1 MRQPPALKSQP
12 RERLIACTGPS
23 RGWRINFAAKPVI
36 APPQAPRETIQVKAI
51 SADRDACEIRF
62 PRVEG
67 YRVELP
73 EERLSA
79 EFNDGV
85 LKIHLPKAD
94 EIQPR
99 QIPVNEGA
107 D

>member
-51 SADRDACEIRF
+51 SPDRDACEIRF
-62 PRVEG
+62 PGVEG

-73 EERLSA
+73 EARLTAVFEVIDPASVPSGVSA
-79 EFNDGV
+79 SEKGSRWR
-85 LKIHLPKAD
+85 PG
-94 EIQPR
+94 R
-99 QIPVNEGA
+99 S
-107 D
+107 